1 MASQY
6 FQGLFSALTSKACT
20 FDTTPPTFAGITS
33 ATPNSDGS
41 TTVSWALATS
51 KKTPVDYHVYIALG
65 SVSAATLFQQSN
77 VTIHVPPGK
86 TSGRVFLMPDQATY
100 LVKDQVYTVGVRAN
114 DAQGYEDSNTA
125 IQVVTAI
132 ASGNL
137 AAVFQTIANQMAAT
151 EVLLAA
157 DHVAFQGDHTNF
169 QADHVNFQSDHAD
182 FVAALATLAS
192 DITDLEASVA
202 LIDTSAA
209 SIDASATTL
218 NAVAVSLSASLNT
231 LNAVLPDIVDAAAS
245 LAISAPSIAT
255 SASSLSSSATSLA
268 SSVTTLAGQL
278 TTLAADLTTLS
289 GYLAQL
295 GTDVAA
301 INALVAT
308 LNTLIASLLSA
319 VVPATIN
326 GSVEGTIVIEGSV
339 ESEEII

>member
-6 FQGLFSALTSKACT
+6 FAGLFSALTSKACT
-20 FDTTPPTFAGITS
+20 VDTTPPTFAGITG

-41 TTVSWALATS
+41 IGVAWALATS
-51 KKTPVDYHVYIALG
+51 TKTPVDYRVYIALG

-86 TSGRVFLMPDQATY
+86 TSGRVFLLPDQSTY
-100 LVKDQVYTVGVRAN
+100 LVKDQVYTLGVRAN
-114 DAQGYEDSNTA
+114 DALGYEDSNTA

-137 AAVFQTIANQMAAT
+137 AAVFQTIATEMAAT

-157 DHVAFQGDHTNF
+157 DHVDFQSDHTNF
-169 QADHVNFQSDHAD
+169 QADHVNFQADHAD

-202 LIDTSAA
+202 LIDSSAV
-209 SIDASATTL
+209 SIDASATSI
-218 NAVAVSLSASLNT
+218 NASAVS
-231 LNAVLPDIVDAAAS
+231 IDA
-245 LAISAPSIAT
+245 
-255 SASSLSSSATSLA
+255 SATSLDA
-268 SSVTTLAGQL
+268 NILTLAGQL
-278 TTLAADLTTLS
+278 ATLAADLVTFS
-289 GYLAQL
+289 NYLTQL
-295 GTDVAA
+295 GTDVTA

>member
-6 FQGLFSALTSKACT
+6 FAGLFSALTSKACT
-20 FDTTPPTFAGITS
+20 VDTTPPTFAGIS
-33 ATPNSDGS
+33 GATPNSDGS
-41 TTVSWALATS
+41 ISVSWALATS
-51 KKTPVDYHVYIALG
+51 TKPPVGYHVYISLG

-77 VTIHVPPGK
+77 VTAHVPPGK
-86 TSGRVFLMPDQATY
+86 TSGRVFLLPDQSTY
-100 LVKDQVYTVGVRAN
+100 LVKDQVYTLGVRAN

-137 AAVFQTIANQMAAT
+137 AAVFQTIATQMAAT

-157 DHVAFQGDHTNF
+157 DHVDFQGDHT
-169 QADHVNFQSDHAD
+169 NFQSDHAD

-245 LAISAPSIAT
+245 LAVSAPSIAT
-255 SASSLSSSATSLA
+255 SASSIASSATSLA

-278 TTLAADLTTLS
+278 TTLAADLTTLA